1 MVFSTVRSNRQSQW
15 PDCFKTSDGW
25 SGAHQLFDE
34 MPNSRFED
42 WRPPN
47 RILEVTVHKVFYP
60 ITESLLHQVFGTFG
74 VVEQVLVFGGTN
86 KVLARVVF
94 ESKHVV
100 AEAFGE
106 LHGRCVY
113 TGCCQLDIKWGLYQ
127 DYDNAN
133 SDVSCFGTTVKLSST
148 IAMDHIP
155 DTSTAVA
162 AATATNAVP
171 GCIDVKLPDTCL
183 TLGLDVAAHGNCV
196 CGLQLRE
203 AIC

>member
-1 MVFSTVRSNRQSQW
+1 
-15 PDCFKTSDGW
+15 
-25 SGAHQLFDE
+25 
-34 MPNSRFED
+34 
-42 WRPPN
+42 
-47 RILEVTVHKVFYP
+47 
-60 ITESLLHQVFGTFG
+60 
-74 VVEQVLVFGGTN
+74 
-86 KVLARVVF
+86 
-94 ESKHVV
+94 
-100 AEAFGE
+100 
-106 LHGRCVY
+106 
-113 TGCCQLDIKWGLYQ
+113 
-127 DYDNAN
+127 
-133 SDVSCFGTTVKLSST
+133 LSST